1 MAIGKVK
8 KQAYEA
14 FYIAGSILEW
24 QADDSTEVVILAT
37 STVIA
42 EDAAGT
48 DVSATFLDQGTKRLD
63 DDTDGDFDDNML
75 SIRLASDGGAEADS
89 PFKVTF
95 KIITDEGNYFE
106 VDVRVEV
113 KEI

>member
-8 KQAYEA
+8 KQSWEA
-14 FYIAGSILEW
+14 FYIAGSILPW
-24 QADDSTEVVILAT
+24 QEDGSTEVVDLAT

-42 EDAAGT
+42 EDAEGT
-48 DVSATFLDQGTKRLD
+48 DVSATFLEQATKALD
-63 DDTDGDFDDNML
+63 DDPDGDFSDNML
-75 SIRLASDGGAEADS
+75 SMQLKGEGGLEADS

-95 KIITDEGNYFE
+95 KIITDEGNQFE